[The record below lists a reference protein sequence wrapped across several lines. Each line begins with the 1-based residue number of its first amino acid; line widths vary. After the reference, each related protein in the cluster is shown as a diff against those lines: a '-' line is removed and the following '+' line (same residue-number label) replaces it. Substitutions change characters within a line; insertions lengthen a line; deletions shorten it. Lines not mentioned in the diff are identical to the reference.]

1 MKTKEILPTEGES
14 ESLDRLLVVW
24 REQNALPE
32 ARVEAMRREIL
43 ESPQLPPSFGLNEL
57 SVAWWQ
63 DLFKPLAKSLT
74 ESLRVSTDIQ
84 RFLPT
89 NPPLP
94 Q

>member
-1 MKTKEILPTEGES
+1 MLPTEGES
-14 ESLDRLLVVW
+14 ESLDRLLAVW
-24 REQNALPE
+24 REKNALPE

-43 ESPQLPPSFGLNEL
+43 ESPQLPPSFGLNGL
-57 SVAWWQ
+57 TVAWWQ
-63 DLFKPLAKSLT
+63 GLFKPLAKSLT

-89 NPPLP
+89 TPPLP